1 MTEDGAP
8 GWRTFFVPAKRHPL
22 FRASRAIVRTMLKQI
37 LLTDT
42 HGRLRYWTAITLYL
56 LILILGSL
64 PGARQDI
71 GQVASGLILHS
82 IAYAGLT
89 FCCFTGGSG
98 LRAVKAVLTIAAMG
112 ALDEYIQSF
121 FPYRHGSVGDWAVD
135 VSAAMVTACS
145 LYWLWQRRTN

>member
-1 MTEDGAP
+1 
-8 GWRTFFVPAKRHPL
+8 
-22 FRASRAIVRTMLKQI
+22 MLKLL

-42 HGRLRYWTAITLYL
+42 YGRLRYWTAITLYL

-89 FCCFTGGSG
+89 FLLFTGGSG
-98 LRAVKAVLTIAAMG
+98 LPRQRAVKAVLTIAAMG

-135 VSAAMVTACS
+135 VSAAMVAACS